1 MPGRTKY
8 YAEGVEMSSRFM
20 IAVAVAAALMAFQ
33 TGSCSAVDGLDA
45 SVSSAS
51 GVQVGTAAGLGH
63 KAAGDAWF
71 EKGDKDKAAGEY
83 MLALDTARGSFTF
96 SERVE
101 MASRISWAGEYA
113 KAEAELRLVLL
124 EDPSNTAGRIQ
135 LARILSWAGELERAL
150 NEIETV
156 LAPDPANT
164 EALLVK
170 AAVMRW
176 KGEAA
181 GAVGVYRNILSRKDD
196 FDARVGLTYAL
207 LAAGDKSEAVKS
219 RALVKAS
226 GAYQEKELASLDRAL
241 GAATKPSVDSRY
253 SYYNDTDFNQV
264 RRFSLIYG
272 FWAGDVKADTRY
284 VRVDAHDRFRD
295 NYADSLFA
303 SGSYKYRGG
312 RSLGLGA
319 GVGLHRLGNRDSSG
333 FITANI
339 KAEEDV
345 MGGRAGLALSNDLL
359 TDTAA
364 LIENGVRMSSYSA
377 YGSRPVTGRL
387 TVYGGAGYRR
397 YSDSNTAYDLNI
409 TPVYT
414 VLKEGVRL
422 SVGYKLRYLDFD
434 RQSGS
439 GFFDPDNF
447 ISNQVFMPASYES
460 GRFYA
465 TIEPYFGYQSFKRY
479 AESKSGWF
487 GGGSLAAGYKVA
499 GPLAIELNADG
510 GNSAVG
516 TAAGF
521 KYYTA
526 GIKAVYTQ

>member
-1 MPGRTKY
+1 
-8 YAEGVEMSSRFM
+8 MSSRFM
-20 IAVAVAAALMAFQ
+20 IAAAVAAALMAFQ
-33 TGSCSAVDGLDA
+33 AGSCNAADAPDA

-51 GVQVGTAAGLGH
+51 GVQGEGAAGLGH
-63 KAAGDAWF
+63 KKAGDAWF
-71 EKGDKDKAAGEY
+71 EKGDKNKAAGEY
-83 MLALDTARGSFTF
+83 LLALDTARGSFTS

-101 MASRISWAGEYA
+101 MASRISWAGQYA

-150 NEIETV
+150 NEIEAV
-156 LAPDPANT
+156 LVREPANI
-164 EALLVK
+164 EAMLVK

-176 KGEAA
+176 KGDNA
-181 GAVGVYRNILSRKDD
+181 GAVTIYQDILGRKDD

-226 GAYQEKELASLDRAL
+226 DAYQEKELASLDRAL
-241 GAATKPSVDSRY
+241 GAATRPSVDSRY

-264 RRFSLIYG
+264 RRLSLIYG

-284 VRVDAHDRFRD
+284 VRVDAHDSFRD

-312 RSLGLGA
+312 RSLGLSA
-319 GVGLHRLGNRDSSG
+319 GVGLHRLGNSGSSG
-333 FITANI
+333 FLTANI

-345 MGGRAGLALSNDLL
+345 MGSRAGLALSNDLL

-364 LIENGVRMSSYSA
+364 LIENGVRMSSYSV
-377 YGSRPVTGRL
+377 YGSRPLTGRL

-397 YSDSNTAYDLNI
+397 YSDSNTAYDLNV
-409 TPVYT
+409 TPVYV

-465 TIEPYFGYQSFKRY
+465 TFEPYLGFQSFKRY
-479 AESKSGWF
+479 SESKNGWF
-487 GGGSLAAGYKVA
+487 GGGSLVAGYKVSR
-499 GPLAIELNADG
+499 PLALELNAEG

-526 GIKAVYTQ
+526 GIKAVYTP

>member
-1 MPGRTKY
+1 M
-8 YAEGVEMSSRFM
+8 AWFFNIDLMGVDMLSRFM
-20 IAVAVAAALMAFQ
+20 MAAVVLATPFSFQAGLVHAADAPEAIVSPALSEQEAAL
-33 TGSCSAVDGLDA
+33 S
-45 SVSSAS
+45 
-51 GVQVGTAAGLGH
+51 H
-63 KAAGDAWF
+63 KKAGDVYFDA
-71 EKGDKDKAAGEY
+71 GDKNRAAGEY
-83 MLALDTARGSFTF
+83 LSALGMARGSFTL

-113 KAEAELRLVLL
+113 KAEAELRLVLI
-124 EDPSNTAGRIQ
+124 EDPSNIAGRIQ
-135 LARILSWAGELERAL
+135 LARVLSWAGELERAL
-150 NEIETV
+150 DEIETV
-156 LAPDPANT
+156 LASEPANT

-170 AAVMRW
+170 ASVLRW
-176 KGEAA
+176 KGDNA
-181 GAVGVYRNILSRKDD
+181 GAVGIYRDILGRRDD
-196 FDARVGLTYAL
+196 FDARVGLAYAL
-207 LAAGDKSEAVKS
+207 LAAGDKSEAVKG

-226 GAYQEKELASLDRAL
+226 NAYQEKELAALDRAI
-241 GAATKPSVDSRY
+241 GAATRPTIDSRY

-272 FWAGDVKADTRY
+272 FWAGDIKADTRY

-303 SGSYKYRGG
+303 GGSYRARGG

-333 FITANI
+333 FVTANI
-339 KAEEDV
+339 KAEEDL
-345 MGGRAGLALSNDLL
+345 MGGRLGLALSNDLL

-364 LIENGVRMSSYSA
+364 LIENGVRMTGYSV
-377 YGSRPVTGRL
+377 YGSRPLTGRL

-409 TPVYT
+409 TPVYLL
-414 VLKEGVRL
+414 LKDGPRL
-422 SVGYKLRYLDFD
+422 SLGYRLRYLDFD

-447 ISNQVFMPASYES
+447 ISNQVFVPASYES

-465 TIEPYFGYQSFKRY
+465 TLEPYFGYQSYKRY
-479 AESKSGWF
+479 SASESGWF
-487 GGGSLAAGYKVA
+487 GGGSLVTGYKVA
-499 GPLAIELNADG
+499 GPLAIEFNAEG

-526 GIKAVYTQ
+526 GIKAVYVP